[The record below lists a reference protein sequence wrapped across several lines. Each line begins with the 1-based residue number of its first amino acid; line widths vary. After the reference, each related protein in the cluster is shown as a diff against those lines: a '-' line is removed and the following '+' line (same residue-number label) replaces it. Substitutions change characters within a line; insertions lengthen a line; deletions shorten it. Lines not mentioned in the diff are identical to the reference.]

1 MGSHFNHQ
9 RAHFRTTQ
17 WSLVA
22 MASQRR
28 ASGEPDADQSRQA
41 LEQLCHSY
49 WYPIYSFVRRSGS
62 DRDSA
67 EDLTQGFFT
76 RLLEKD
82 FLAEADPARGRFRTF
97 LLAALKHY
105 LSSQREHAEAI
116 KRGGQVRHWSL
127 NFDDA
132 ESRYI
137 VEPTDGWTAEAI
149 FIRSWAITLLRDVLT
164 ALESEYESNGKVE
177 LFTALRPYLTGQPSE
192 ESLVQIADRLSTTPG
207 ALKVAAHRLRSTY
220 RDRLVSAVAA
230 TVGED
235 EDVNAERK
243 LLLDAIAGR
252 STSR

>member
-1 MGSHFNHQ
+1 MASHLNQQ

-22 MASQRR
+22 LASQRG
-28 ASGEPDADQSRQA
+28 ASGETDAEQARLA

-49 WYPIYSFVRRSGS
+49 WYPIYSFIRRSGS

-97 LLAALKHY
+97 LLAAIKHY
-105 LSSQREHAEAI
+105 LSGQRERAATI

-132 ESRYI
+132 ESRYA

-149 FIRSWAITLLRDVLT
+149 FIRSWAITLLRDVLA
-164 ALESEYESNGKVE
+164 ALEVEYKSNGKTE

-192 ESLVQIADRLSTTPG
+192 ESLIQIADRLRTTPG

-220 RDRLVSAVAA
+220 RDRLLTAVAA

-235 EDVNAERK
+235 HEVNAERK

-252 STSR
+252 